1 MPESSSRP
9 AQNRWPPYAIA
20 LLLCVTAGTA
30 QYLLQEETGR
40 RFPLA
45 VLWVAVMLSAL
56 FGGVGPT
63 IVATIVAAGFASYFI
78 LDLADP
84 VNLVGLALFVIAG
97 GLLSMIVRSIQRAL
111 HSERSGRLAAEDQ
124 LKRVSQLQELATS
137 LSKAQTSNEVTGVT
151 LSELLYALDASAGAI
166 ALVSGD
172 GRQLEVVHAV
182 GYASSTPIRSTLMPL
197 VSKTLLTEA
206 IRRRTPIRFTS
217 QADRDAKFT
226 DLLVDSVLANWESG
240 VVMPLLVSGR
250 PLGAAVLTFKN
261 THIPDNDEQEFLNS
275 AANRAAQALDRAQR
289 YEVAE
294 RARADAEAYRIRADL
309 ELRERQ
315 KAEGALRESE
325 GRYRA
330 LAARTN
336 RLYTLSS
343 GLSEAITLDA
353 VAKAIVHNGKVV
365 AGASAASV
373 TLLVDGHHFEPLYA
387 DQPPNL
393 KIEPS
398 HRYPAEVGLCSTAAV
413 ETRRPVF
420 IGSFS
425 EWQQA
430 YPRSASMAA
439 DGGYASAAVL
449 PLLVEGSAIGVLSFH
464 FTVPVNFDDE
474 YKALLMSVAQ
484 HAAQALDRARL
495 YESAQRARTEAE
507 NANRSKDDFLSIIS
521 HELRTPLSAVLG
533 WAAMLRD
540 QTLDPSRT
548 RRAIE
553 AIFNNATRQT
563 HLIDELLDVSRIVAG
578 RASLDL
584 QDVDLSENVRGAVEA
599 IMPLADA
606 KGIEVRV
613 EPLPPSARVVA
624 DPRRLEQ
631 VFLNLLGNSVK
642 FTNEGGLI
650 RVEVAASDGSVEV
663 RVSDTGRGID
673 REFLPQVFERF
684 RQADSTIARSVGGLG
699 LGLFIARRLVEA
711 HGGSIQVHSEGEGR
725 GSTFAVILPAAAG
738 SSPARHPGAEMVA
751 VTSNETPEDLPSLAG
766 LEVLLVDDESDVRE
780 MMVSILE
787 TCGATVLAAASA
799 EAALEMMAGEASHI
813 DVLLSDIA
821 MPGKNGYDLI
831 REVRAKPDKRLA
843 SVPAAAVT
851 AAAGSEER
859 QRALSAGFQM
869 HIVKPLRPETLA
881 RAVAALAGID
891 AVARPAAWKATATRQ

>member
-1 MPESSSRP
+1 MPEPSSASRRH
-9 AQNRWPPYAIA
+9 RWTPYAIA
-20 LLLCVTAGTA
+20 LLLCVAAGAA
-30 QYLLQEETGR
+30 QYVLQEETGK

-63 IVATIVAAGFASYFI
+63 IVATILAAGITSYFI
-78 LDLADP
+78 LDLSDP
-84 VNLVGLALFVIAG
+84 VDLIGLILFVAAG
-97 GLLSMIVRSIQRAL
+97 GLLSFIVRSIHRTL
-111 HSERSGRLAAEDQ
+111 DSERSGRLSAEAR

-137 LSKAQTSNEVTGVT
+137 LSKAQTSDEVCGVT

-166 ALVSGD
+166 ALVSSD
-172 GRQLEVVHAV
+172 GRHLEVVHAV
-182 GYASSTPIRSTLMPL
+182 GYANPTLVRSTIVPL
-197 VSKTLLTEA
+197 ASKTVLTEA
-206 IRRRTPIRFTS
+206 VRRRAPIRFAS
-217 QADRDAKFT
+217 EADRDAKFA
-226 DLLVDSVLANWESG
+226 DLLVEPVLADWESG
-240 VVMPLLVSGR
+240 VVVPLMVSGR
-250 PLGAAVLTFKN
+250 PIGVAVLTFKT
-261 THIPDNDEQEFLNS
+261 THVPDNDEQEFLNG

-294 RARADAEAYRIRADL
+294 RARADAEAYRIRADI

-353 VAKAIVHNGKVV
+353 VAKSIVHNGKVV

-387 DQPPNL
+387 DEPPNL

-398 HRYPAEVGLCSTAAV
+398 HRYPAEAGHCSTAVV

-420 IGSFS
+420 IGSFF
-425 EWQQA
+425 EWQQQ

-474 YKALLMSVAQ
+474 YKALLTSVAQ

-584 QDVDLSENVRGAVEA
+584 QELDLSENVRGAADA
-599 IMPLADA
+599 IMPLAEA
-606 KGIEVRV
+606 KGIEVRI
-613 EPLPPSARVVA
+613 EQLPTDARVVA

-631 VFLNLLGNSVK
+631 VFLNLLGNAVK
-642 FTNEGGLI
+642 FTNEGGVI
-650 RVEVAASDGSVEV
+650 HVEVAASDGTVDV

-684 RQADSTIARSVGGLG
+684 RQAESTIARSAGGLG

-725 GSTFAVILPAAAG
+725 GSTFVVTLPAVAG
-738 SSPARHPGAEMVA
+738 PSAGRHAGPEMALVTPHETSPA
-751 VTSNETPEDLPSLAG
+751 LPSLAG
-766 LEVLLVDDESDVRE
+766 LKVLLVDDESDVRE

-787 TCGATVLAAASA
+787 TCGATVLPAASA
-799 EAALEMMAGEASHI
+799 EAALELMAGEAGRI

-831 REVRAKPDKRLA
+831 REVRAQTDKRLA
-843 SVPAAAVT
+843 TVPAAAVT

-869 HIVKPLRPETLA
+869 HIVKPVRPEALA
-881 RAVAALAGID
+881 RAVASLAGID
-891 AVARPAAWKATATRQ
+891 VLARPSASKAKAARP

>member
-1 MPESSSRP
+1 MPEP
-9 AQNRWPPYAIA
+9 AGASTRNRWTPYVVA
-20 LLLCVTAGTA
+20 LLLCVAAGTA
-30 QYLLQEETGR
+30 QYVLQEETGK

-63 IVATIVAAGFASYFI
+63 IVATILTAGITSYFI
-78 LDLADP
+78 LDLGDP
-84 VNLVGLALFVIAG
+84 VDLIGLILFIAAG
-97 GLLSMIVRSIQRAL
+97 GLLSFIVRSIRRAL
-111 HSERSGRLAAEDQ
+111 NAERSGRVSVEGQ
-124 LKRVSQLQELATS
+124 LKRISQLQELATS
-137 LSKAQTSNEVTGVT
+137 LSKAQTSDEVCGVT

-166 ALVSGD
+166 ALVSTD
-172 GRQLEVVHAV
+172 GRQLEVVHAA
-182 GYASSTPIRSTLMPL
+182 GYANAALIRSTIMPL
-197 VSKTLLTEA
+197 ASKTLLTEA
-206 IRRRTPIRFTS
+206 IRRRAPIRFAS
-217 QADRDAKFT
+217 REDREARFP
-226 DLLVDSVLANWESG
+226 DLLVDSVLADRESG
-240 VVMPLLVSGR
+240 AVAPLLVAGR
-250 PLGAAVLTFKN
+250 PIGVVVLAFKN
-261 THIPDNDEQEFLNS
+261 THIPDHDEQEFLNG

-294 RARADAEAYRIRADL
+294 RARADAEAYRIRADI

-393 KIEPS
+393 KIEPL
-398 HRYPAEVGLCSTAAV
+398 HRYPAEAGLCSTAAV
-413 ETRRPVF
+413 ETRRPVY

-425 EWQQA
+425 EWQQQ

-474 YKALLMSVAQ
+474 YRALLMSVAQ

-495 YESAQRARTEAE
+495 YESAQRARADAE

-540 QTLDPSRT
+540 QSLDPSRT

-578 RASLDL
+578 RASLDMREL
-584 QDVDLSENVRGAVEA
+584 DLSENVRGAADA

-606 KGIEVRV
+606 KGIEVRI
-613 EPLPPSARVVA
+613 EQLPTDARVVA

-631 VFLNLLGNSVK
+631 VFLNLLGNAVK
-642 FTNEGGLI
+642 FTNEGGVI
-650 RVEVAASDGSVEV
+650 RVEVTASDGSAHV

-673 REFLPQVFERF
+673 REFLPHVFERF
-684 RQADSTIARSVGGLG
+684 RQADSTIARSAGGLG

-711 HGGSIQVHSEGEGR
+711 HGGGIQVHSDGEGR
-725 GSTFAVILPAAAG
+725 GSTFVVTLPAVAA
-738 SSPARHPGAEMVA
+738 SSAARPAGPEMA
-751 VTSNETPEDLPSLAG
+751 VVTPHESSAVLPSLAG
-766 LEVLLVDDESDVRE
+766 LKVLLVDDEADVRE
-780 MMVSILE
+780 MMVSVLE
-787 TCGATVLAAASA
+787 TCGATVLPAASA
-799 EAALEMMAGEASHI
+799 EAALEMMAGEARRI

-821 MPGKNGYDLI
+821 MPGQNGYDLI
-831 REVRAKPDKRLA
+831 REVRAKADKRLA

-859 QRALSAGFQM
+859 QRALAAGFQM
-869 HIVKPLRPETLA
+869 HIVKPLRPEALA
-881 RAVAALAGID
+881 RAVASLAGID
-891 AVARPAAWKATATRQ
+891 VLPRAAMPKAKAARQ